1 MRFLLTFLFIIML
14 SNCAKHK
21 TVMICGDH
29 VCVNNAEAEKY
40 FEENLSLQVKILN
53 KKTEEEQ
60 DLIELNLKQKSSGQ
74 REVNIFQKE
83 KIDTKVKILS
93 NKEINKIKS
102 EIKKKKKVNKV
113 SKKITRKKQDKDIKN
128 LKIKKSVNKNNSNVV
143 DICTKLE
150 KCSIEEISKYLIKQ
164 GKKKSFPDITSR
176 R

>member
-1 MRFLLTFLFIIML
+1 ML

-60 DLIELNLKQKSSGQ
+60 DLIELNLKQKNGGQ
-74 REVNIFQKE
+74 REVTIFQKE
-83 KIDTKVKILS
+83 KTETKVKTLS
-93 NKEINKIKS
+93 NEEINKIKS

-113 SKKITRKKQDKDIKN
+113 SKKITRKKQDKDIKD

>member
-1 MRFLLTFLFIIML
+1 ML

-60 DLIELNLKQKSSGQ
+60 DLIELNLKQKNGGQ
-74 REVNIFQKE
+74 REVTIFQKE
-83 KIDTKVKILS
+83 KTETKVKTLS
-93 NKEINKIKS
+93 NEEINKIKS
-102 EIKKKKKVNKV
+102 EIKKKKKVNKI
-113 SKKITRKKQDKDIKN
+113 SKKMTHKKKDEDIKKP
-128 LKIKKSVNKNNSNVV
+128 KIKKNVNKNNKDIV

>member
-1 MRFLLTFLFIIML
+1 MRFILIFLFIIML

-53 KKTEEEQ
+53 KKTDEEQ
-60 DLIELNLKQKSSGQ
+60 DLIELNLKQKSGGQ

-83 KIDTKVKILS
+83 KKDTKVKILS

-113 SKKITRKKQDKDIKN
+113 SKKITRKKQNKDIKD
-128 LKIKKSVNKNNSNVV
+128 LKIKKSVNKNNNNVV

-150 KCSIEEISKYLIKQ
+150 KCSIDEISKYLIKQ

>member
-1 MRFLLTFLFIIML
+1 ML

-60 DLIELNLKQKSSGQ
+60 DLIELNLKQKNGGQ
-74 REVNIFQKE
+74 REVTIFQKE
-83 KIDTKVKILS
+83 KTETKVKTLS
-93 NKEINKIKS
+93 NEEINKIKS
-102 EIKKKKKVNKV
+102 EIKKKKKVNKI
-113 SKKITRKKQDKDIKN
+113 SKKMTHKKKDKDIKKP
-128 LKIKKSVNKNNSNVV
+128 KIKKNVNKNNKDIV

>member
-1 MRFLLTFLFIIML
+1 MKFALTFLLIIML

-60 DLIELNLKQKSSGQ
+60 DLIELNLKQKNGGQ
-74 REVNIFQKE
+74 REVTIFQKE
-83 KIDTKVKILS
+83 KTETKVKTLS
-93 NKEINKIKS
+93 NEEINKIKS
-102 EIKKKKKVNKV
+102 EIKKKKKVNKI
-113 SKKITRKKQDKDIKN
+113 SKKMTHKKKDKDIKKP
-128 LKIKKSVNKNNSNVV
+128 KIKKNVNKNNKDIV

>member
-1 MRFLLTFLFIIML
+1 MRFVFFFFNLVML
-14 SNCAKHK
+14 SACAKHK

-29 VCVNNAEAEKY
+29 VCVNNEEAEKY

-60 DLIELNLKQKSSGQ
+60 DLIELNLKQKDGEE
-74 REVNIFQKE
+74 REVTILQKE
-83 KIDTKVKILS
+83 KTDIKVKTLS
-93 NKEINKIKS
+93 NEEIKKIKR
-102 EIKKKKKVNKV
+102 EIKKKKKV
-113 SKKITRKKQDKDIKN
+113 SKDLKKTTIKKQDKDTKKI
-128 LKIKKSVNKNNSNVV
+128 KIKKNVNKNNKDIV

-164 GKKKSFPDITSR
+164 GKKKSFPDITLR

>member
-1 MRFLLTFLFIIML
+1 ML

>member
-102 EIKKKKKVNKV
+102 EIKK
-113 SKKITRKKQDKDIKN
+113 RK
-128 LKIKKSVNKNNSNVV
+128 S
-143 DICTKLE
+143 
-150 KCSIEEISKYLIKQ
+150 
-164 GKKKSFPDITSR
+164 
-176 R
+176 

>member
-83 KIDTKVKILS
+83 KTDTKVKILS